1 MHNQPELS
9 MIGPRI
15 AWHVPAGIDLFSL
28 VLPALLDGRAAIER
42 AYRLGSAHCF
52 GRGCCRERR
61 GEMMDQLP
69 APVPNVIS
77 TGQGHQGFSR
87 QPIAASPQWE
97 PIVIAADG
105 QTAQAAVI
113 AALQTRR
120 DPLRTRDVR
129 ERINRNRQEPLV
141 NERVYQ
147 ALVTL
152 HQRGLVMRLKSLD
165 HRDVY
170 WQLPK
175 TSGPRRKPANNEPRR
190 F

>member
-1 MHNQPELS
+1 M
-9 MIGPRI
+9 
-15 AWHVPAGIDLFSL
+15 
-28 VLPALLDGRAAIER
+28 
-42 AYRLGSAHCF
+42 
-52 GRGCCRERR
+52 
-61 GEMMDQLP
+61 
-69 APVPNVIS
+69 
-77 TGQGHQGFSR
+77 
-87 QPIAASPQWE
+87 IAAE
-97 PIVIAADG
+97 G

-120 DPLRTRDVR
+120 GPLRTRDVR
-129 ERINRNRQEPLV
+129 ERINRDRQEPLV

-152 HQRGLVMRLKSLD
+152 HQRGLVMRLKSVD

-175 TSGPRRKPANNEPRR
+175 PSGSRRKPANNEPRR

>member
-1 MHNQPELS
+1 MGQ
-9 MIGPRI
+9 
-15 AWHVPAGIDLFSL
+15 
-28 VLPALLDGRAAIER
+28 LPV
-42 AYRLGSAHCF
+42 SASVSSVVNS
-52 GRGCCRERR
+52 GRG
-61 GEMMDQLP
+61 DQD
-69 APVPNVIS
+69 S
-77 TGQGHQGFSR
+77 SR
-87 QPIAASPQWE
+87 QPIAVSPQWE
-97 PIVIAADG
+97 PIMIAADG

-120 DPLRTRDVR
+120 GPLRTRDVR

-152 HQRGLVMRLKSLD
+152 YQRGLVMRLKSVD

-175 TSGPRRKPANNEPRR
+175 TSGSRRKPVNNERLR

>member
-1 MHNQPELS
+1 MGQ
-9 MIGPRI
+9 
-15 AWHVPAGIDLFSL
+15 
-28 VLPALLDGRAAIER
+28 LPV
-42 AYRLGSAHCF
+42 
-52 GRGCCRERR
+52 
-61 GEMMDQLP
+61 P
-69 APVPNVIS
+69 APVPSVIN
-77 TGQGHQGFSR
+77 TGRGQQDSLR
-87 QPIAASPQWE
+87 QPMAESPQWE

-120 DPLRTRDVR
+120 GPLRTRDVR

-152 HQRGLVMRLKSLD
+152 HQRGMVMRLKSLD

-175 TSGPRRKPANNEPRR
+175 TSGPRRKPANNEPCR